1 MDLNYLRAF
10 VAVAEEE
17 SFSLAGERLHLTQPA
32 ISKRIATLESE
43 LGVRL
48 FDRIGRNVHLTE
60 AGRQL
65 LPKARGMLAEMAD
78 LRRTLSNLREEV
90 AGTLSMATSHH
101 IGLHR
106 LPPVLGYYR
115 RHYPEVQL
123 DIRFM
128 DSESACNAVAQGQ
141 LELGIV
147 TLPTQPPA
155 QLELVPLW
163 DDPLYFVVCSNHP
176 LAMAERISLE
186 DLTEQPAVLPGI
198 GTYTREILEQ
208 ALRPRGVAIRTEL
221 STNYLETLKMLVS
234 VGLGWSLL
242 PGTLLQDGELRVL
255 PITELALS
263 RRLGAVHHRGRT
275 LSNAA
280 RVMLDACETFA
291 GKGPSIEMHD

>member
-1 MDLNYLRAF
+1 MDLNNLRAF
-10 VAVAEEE
+10 VAVAEED
-17 SFSLAGERLHLTQPA
+17 SFSLAGEKLHLTQPA

-48 FDRIGRNVHLTE
+48 FDRIGRRIHLTE
-60 AGRQL
+60 AGRHL

-78 LRRTLSNLREEV
+78 LRRSLSSLRDEV

-106 LPPVLGYYR
+106 LPPVLGYFR

-123 DIRFM
+123 DICFM

-155 QLELVPLW
+155 HLALIPLW
-163 DDPLYFVVCSNHP
+163 HDPLYFVVGPDHP
-176 LAMAERISLE
+176 LAYAHQVSLKE
-186 DLTEQPAVLPGI
+186 LAMHPAVLPDI

-208 ALRPRGVAIRTEL
+208 ALRPKGIAIRTEL
-221 STNYLETLKMLVS
+221 STNYLESLKMLVS

-242 PGTLLQDGELRVL
+242 PGTLLAEGELRIL
-255 PITELALS
+255 PIKELSLS

-280 RVMLDACETFA
+280 RAMLAACETHA
-291 GKGPSIEMHD
+291 GQNPT